1 MGDATFLEPDSICMV
16 QAADEDNDKE
26 VIYELRQQVES
37 IWHE

>member
-1 MGDATFLEPDSICMV
+1 MLRVHLLV

-37 IWHE
+37 IWHEYVPI

>member
-1 MGDATFLEPDSICMV
+1 MSLLNICFV
-16 QAADEDNDKE
+16 QAADDDDDKE